1 MAGAAHTPGL
11 GAFADTNPRHPP
23 VLQHHTF
30 HGSLPE
36 HQLRL
41 QRPKTP
47 ECFSTTTPTT
57 ARVPRSPQSSN
68 APPPPSAPPA
78 RPCASPAWLTG
89 SPPRSRGRGR
99 TASLG
104 RAGGNA
110 GSAARGSGER
120 ALRGGSRGCGR
131 GPSAPAPRA
140 RRGREAAAGPCP
152 GGQRGAP
159 GPSRGSG
166 VLVSAGAALRGGRV
180 GVRGLRIPAGCNPV
194 TPCML

>member
-1 MAGAAHTPGL
+1 MLLHAHPHHRAGP
-11 GAFADTNPRHPP
+11 
-23 VLQHHTF
+23 
-30 HGSLPE
+30 SLPTE
-36 HQLRL
+36 Q
-41 QRPKTP
+41 QRTP
-47 ECFSTTTPTT
+47 SSLST
-57 ARVPRSPQSSN
+57 ARPPLRKPRL
-68 APPPPSAPPA
+68 ADGEPPS
-78 RPCASPAWLTG
+78 
-89 SPPRSRGRGR
+89 RSRGRGR

>member
-41 QRPKTP
+41 QRPNTP

-68 APPPPSAPPA
+68 ATLSSLSATRPPLRKPRLADGEPPP
-78 RPCASPAWLTG
+78 G
-89 SPPRSRGRGR
+89 HV
-99 TASLG
+99 
-104 RAGGNA
+104 
-110 GSAARGSGER
+110 
-120 ALRGGSRGCGR
+120 
-131 GPSAPAPRA
+131 
-140 RRGREAAAGPCP
+140 AAAGRRHSAGPAAMP
-152 GGQRGAP
+152 EVRRGAAV
-159 GPSRGSG
+159 SG
-166 VLVSAGAALRGGRV
+166 R
-180 GVRGLRIPAGCNPV
+180 
-194 TPCML
+194 